1 MTRTLEQET
10 AEIGVRLLDDAHII
24 WLAAQ
29 SECANALRDWFGA
42 TPRDCDA
49 TYFRYRAALDR
60 EEAAARDLERLCE
73 LSEPCCRLLTD
84 ERPEQATPPPEVAGY
99 TSPPIETIGRGRAV

>member
-10 AEIGVRLLDDAHII
+10 AEIGVRLLDEAHIV
-24 WLAAQ
+24 WLGAQ
-29 SECANALRDWFGA
+29 SECENALRDWFDS
-42 TPRDCDA
+42 TPRDRDA

-73 LSEPCCRLLTD
+73 LSEPCRRLLTHG
-84 ERPEQATPPPEVAGY
+84 RPAEAGR
-99 TSPPIETIGRGRAV
+99 P